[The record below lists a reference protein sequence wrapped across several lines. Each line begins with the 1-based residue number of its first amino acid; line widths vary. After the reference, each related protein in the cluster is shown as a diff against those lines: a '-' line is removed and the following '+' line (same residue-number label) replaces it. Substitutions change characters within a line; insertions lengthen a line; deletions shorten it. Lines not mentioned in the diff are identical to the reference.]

1 MIRRRQTMRSR
12 DTRQLLEELSKTY
25 DNVKAEKVEVAE
37 FEEKKIYIL
46 DDNFEF
52 IEDDKGVY
60 PYLESKYLEQL
71 PSVIVDMGAIPFVCN
86 GADIMA
92 PGIVETSHFSKGS
105 LIVVRDINH
114 NKALA
119 VGVSLKNSQEIKSSK
134 RGKVIENIHY
144 VGDKIWEN
152 ISI

>member
-1 MIRRRQTMRSR
+1 MRSR
-12 DTRQLLEELSKTY
+12 DARQLLEELSKTY
-25 DNVKAEKVEVAE
+25 DKVTAEKVEVAE
-37 FEEKKIYIL
+37 FEDKKIYIL
-46 DDNFEF
+46 NDNFEF
-52 IEDDKGVY
+52 IEDEHGIY
-60 PYLESKYLEQL
+60 PYLGGKYLEQL

-92 PGIVETSHFSKGS
+92 PGIVETSQFNKGS
-105 LIVVRDINH
+105 IIVVRDINH

-119 VGVSLKNSQEIKSSK
+119 VGVSLKSSQEIESAQT
-134 RGKVIENIHY
+134 GKVIENIHY